1 MEKTVL
7 GQFSISM
14 WVTLPAF
21 DRDPDQARFKRV
33 QFGVYHGVTE
43 DRAIELKADFNAYNS
58 ELPKDSLVFEFKPY
72 PTQI

>member
-21 DRDPDQARFKRV
+21 DRDPDQTRFKRV

-43 DRAIELKADFNAYNS
+43 NQAIELKADFNAYNS